1 MRKIILIAIFLCIGF
16 FVRGVDKVSACV
28 DWCDGSS
35 CAVTPN
41 PDVTCDRY
49 VTTCCDAG
57 GGEQFCDAGFY
68 ACNRLAN
75 GGGSYRGCCAIGSGG
90 GGGGG
95 GCPSGESPVATG
107 YVACEPT
114 CTSPSLEIG
123 TCFAQG
129 EDRISCQIRTC
140 QPPPAQS
147 CLATEP
153 TNLYTVQTSASTAQ
167 MNWAPGN
174 KGLQQ
179 LLRFGTNF
187 NDVSTGCYNGTC
199 VTSPALPSTAYA
211 APDESSSWRILD
223 VYSGLNEK

>member
-1 MRKIILIAIFLCIGF
+1 MQKLITVFILFISLLF
-16 FVRGVDKVSACV
+16 FGVSNVSAGCTGSACDNWVCV
-28 DWCDGSS
+28 DEQRPDGIYSVCRCADSGNSS
-35 CAVTPN
+35 CQNCGPGQ
-41 PDVTCDRY
+41 Y
-49 VTTCCDAG
+49 VCNVAG
-57 GGEQFCDAGFY
+57 GGT
-68 ACNRLAN
+68 
-75 GGGSYRGCCAIGSGG
+75 GCCDVGSGG